1 MTAYQL
7 LIWVHLILFV
17 YWLGADLGVFI
28 AAVWARNATLSSAE
42 RAILLKLATVIDL
55 TPRLAFV
62 LMMPIGMTLGRH
74 WGLPVNA
81 PELAAIWGI
90 AALWLIAVLV
100 MAASQDRPLGR
111 MLARLQTGFLVV
123 AGAAFIAFGA
133 SLLFRGS
140 IVPAWL
146 AWKIILFGAIFFV
159 AIGIDVGFRPVI
171 LAFGRLAAEGSNPEV
186 EEAIRRPINTS
197 LVVVSVL
204 YLLLLT
210 TSFLGLVK
218 PDIAS

>member
-1 MTAYQL
+1 M
-7 LIWVHLILFV
+7 VFV
-17 YWLGADLGVFI
+17 
-28 AAVWARNATLSSAE
+28 
-42 RAILLKLATVIDL
+42 
-55 TPRLAFV
+55 
-62 LMMPIGMTLGRH
+62 
-74 WGLPVNA
+74 
-81 PELAAIWGI
+81 
-90 AALWLIAVLV
+90 
-100 MAASQDRPLGR
+100 
-111 MLARLQTGFLVV
+111 
-123 AGAAFIAFGA
+123 AFGA
-133 SLLFRGS
+133 SLLLRGS

-186 EEAIRRPINTS
+186 EEAIRRPINAS

-210 TSFLGLVK
+210 ISFLGLVK

>member
-28 AAVWARNATLSSAE
+28 AAVWGKSGRLSFAE
-42 RAILLKLATVIDL
+42 RAILLKLSTAIDL

-62 LMMPIGMTLGRH
+62 LMMPVGVTLARH

-100 MAASQDRPLGR
+100 MAASHDRPLGG
-111 MLARLQTGFLVV
+111 MLARLQTSFLVV
-123 AGAAFIAFGA
+123 AGVVFVAFGA
-133 SLLFRGS
+133 SLLLRGS

-146 AWKIILFGAIFFV
+146 AWKIILFGAIFF
-159 AIGIDVGFRPVI
+159 GGTTLSVG
-171 LAFGRLAAEGSNPEV
+171 GSTFNANRSLTDGGAVNKVGAKFKMALTPAS
-186 EEAIRRPINTS
+186 AIR
-197 LVVVSVL
+197 LQ
-204 YLLLLT
+204 
-210 TSFLGLVK
+210 
-218 PDIAS
+218 AS